1 MKKYILI
8 GIFTIIF
15 YSSFAQTYSISG
27 IKPMEANSSFW
38 QYKGHPILLIG
49 GSSNDN
55 LFQNADVYKELDL
68 LVSVG
73 GNYVRNTMCSDDEGN
88 EKPFW
93 RSGERYNLDKF
104 NNEYW
109 EALNNFLRLTADRNI
124 IVQLEIWS
132 YAEIINDWDKSPWNP
147 VNNNV
152 LANINDPGTGINKK
166 GDDFFLSIQEN
177 NNDSLLLK
185 YQKLFVDKL
194 LSISLAYEHVIYSI
208 SGFNLNQ
215 QLSEWNLF
223 WANYIRKKVKDK
235 TVEIG
240 DSEISFES
248 VDTDKQSDS
257 YTYFDF
263 SGNSLE
269 VNESHWTNLCFM
281 KNILYNN
288 PVPLN
293 NVSVAGGQL
302 GDWTSGPAHAVE
314 RFWRNL
320 VGGAAALRFEAE
332 PFGLGLSE
340 RAQMH
345 LKSAQ
350 MLISEYDFFTSVP
363 DEKSSLILEREEDEA
378 YLARNTNRDVLVYF
392 TDGGQIVLDFT
403 DFEGNY
409 SLKWL
414 NLEGANWYQESM
426 LEGGGILELTSP
438 YAGNWVALLSKS
450 ELAE

>member
-8 GIFTIIF
+8 GIFTIVF
-15 YSSFAQTYSISG
+15 YSAFAQTYSISG
-27 IKPMEANSSFW
+27 IKPMDSNPSFW
-38 QYKGHPILLIG
+38 KYKGQPILLFG

-55 LFQNADVYKELDL
+55 LFQNPDVYKELDL

-109 EALNNFLRLTADRNI
+109 GALDNFLRLTVDRNI

-132 YAEIINDWDKSPWNP
+132 YDELINDWDKSPWNP
-147 VNNNV
+147 INNNV
-152 LANINDPGTGINKK
+152 LAYINDSGTGINQK

-177 NNDSLLLK
+177 SNDSLLLK

-194 LSISLAYEHVIYSI
+194 LSISLAYGHVIYSI
-208 SGFNLNQ
+208 SGFNSNQ

-223 WANYIRKKVKDK
+223 WANYIREKAKEK
-235 TVEIG
+235 TIEIG
-240 DSEISFES
+240 NSDIALES
-248 VDTDKQSDS
+248 VDMDKQSDS
-257 YTYFDF
+257 YTYLDF

-269 VNESHWTNLCFM
+269 VNESHWKNLCSI
-281 KNILYNN
+281 KKIIADN
-288 PVPLN
+288 PAPLN
-293 NVSVAGGQL
+293 NVSVVGGQL

-314 RFWRNL
+314 RFWQNL
-320 VGGAAALRFEAE
+320 VGGASSIRFEAE
-332 PFGLGLSE
+332 PFGMGLSE

-345 LKSAQ
+345 LKSAR

-378 YLARNTNRDVLVYF
+378 YLARNANRDVLVYF

-403 DFEGNY
+403 DFEGTY

-450 ELAE
+450 ELTE